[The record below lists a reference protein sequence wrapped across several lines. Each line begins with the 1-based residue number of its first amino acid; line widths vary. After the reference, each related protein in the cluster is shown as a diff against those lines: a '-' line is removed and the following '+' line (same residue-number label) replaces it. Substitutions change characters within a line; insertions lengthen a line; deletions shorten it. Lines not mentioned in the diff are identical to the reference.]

1 MSTLKL
7 FFALTIGLVCV
18 LASEA
23 VLPQNK
29 NVSDWENKWRR
40 IHQSRPHRL
49 EGPLRYD
56 NISDIEVREIE
67 KEVREIMPGAI
78 VNISGVTTG
87 CPCEDGPK
95 CTDQVWIVA
104 YRPERSTGLMLSKID
119 GHWRVGPVQSWWLR
133 YSELHEQL
141 RATLRLRGPDLL
153 AKYRRFGEEQQK
165 LSDSFPPCVG
175 QPMGEH

>member
-119 GHWRVGPVQSWWLR
+119 GHWRVGPVQKHTKNRGCRTSAPWKRRLMQLTRKCRRDRFSGGSGLLR
-133 YSELHEQL
+133 
-141 RATLRLRGPDLL
+141 
-153 AKYRRFGEEQQK
+153 
-165 LSDSFPPCVG
+165 VG
-175 QPMGEH
+175 I